1 MALRSHHSPRTRFAV
16 ISAGVH
22 QGQPVT
28 RVLYGEGGFT
38 LLDRTMQDENPDDH
52 GLEEFHVVC
61 EACAIEAHPEAG
73 VGMDLARRGGSS
85 RFVEGHGWTE
95 EMQ

>member
-38 LLDRTMQDENPDDH
+38 LLDRTMQDENPETTASRSSTSSAKPARSRRTRKQAW
-52 GLEEFHVVC
+52 GWTLL
-61 EACAIEAHPEAG
+61 G
-73 VGMDLARRGGSS
+73 VGDLLAL
-85 RFVEGHGWTE
+85 
-95 EMQ
+95 